1 MAHMTDTILFKS
13 ERQELSAAEFKKATG
28 PSGALLGIDYGSV
41 RIGLALS
48 DEKRERATP
57 FKIISKIRELDDIV
71 PAKGIKGF
79 VIGLPLQTDGKEGQT
94 AQNVRLFAARLTEK
108 FHLPVLWIDERYSS
122 LETEEYLRDSLF
134 MRPDARKKVLD
145 SHVAARLLER
155 AFKLM
160 K

>member
-1 MAHMTDTILFKS
+1 MAHMKNTIPFNS
-13 ERQELSAAEFKKATG
+13 ERQELSAQEFKKAIG
-28 PSGALLGIDYGSV
+28 PSGTLLGIDYGSV

-79 VIGLPLQTDGKEGQT
+79 VIGLPLQTDGNEGTT
-94 AQNVRLFAARLTEK
+94 AQNARLFAARLWEK

-122 LETEEYLRDSLF
+122 VETEEYLRDSLF
-134 MRPDARKKVLD
+134 MRPNTRKNVLD
-145 SHVAARLLER
+145 AHVAARLLER
-155 AFKLM
+155 AFTLM

>member
-1 MAHMTDTILFKS
+1 MAHMKNSTSFNS
-13 ERQELSAAEFKKATG
+13 ERQELSAQEFKKAIG

-48 DEKRERATP
+48 DEKREHATP

-71 PAKGIKGF
+71 PAKGVTGF
-79 VIGLPLQTDGKEGQT
+79 VIGLPLQTDGTEGKT
-94 AQNVRLFAARLTEK
+94 AQNARLFATRLAEK

-134 MRPDARKKVLD
+134 MRLDARKKVLD
-145 SHVAARLLER
+145 AHVAARLLER
-155 AFKLM
+155 AFQLLK
-160 K
+160 